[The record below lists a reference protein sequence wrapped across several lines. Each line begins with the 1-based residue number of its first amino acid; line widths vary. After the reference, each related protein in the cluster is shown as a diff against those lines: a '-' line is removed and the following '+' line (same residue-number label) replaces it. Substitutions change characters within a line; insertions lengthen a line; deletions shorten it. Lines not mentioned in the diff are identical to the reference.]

1 MSGKI
6 LKAMENID
14 DECDQQG
21 IIFVKV
27 LVKSEMK
34 FEVKMLLRQLSLAIK
49 TQLKATKAPYKGH
62 FLPFAASLWH
72 MGGFHGR
79 KGSIIVAL

>member
-27 LVKSEMK
+27 PISPPVSHRLPKSEMK

-49 TQLKATKAPYKGH
+49 TQLKAPKAPY
-62 FLPFAASLWH
+62 
-72 MGGFHGR
+72 
-79 KGSIIVAL
+79 